1 MPVSSTT
8 SRYGGF
14 STTYSTSFGSSA
26 ASIPRASSGGKSGLT
41 NGYSHTS
48 NYRSRA
54 LPSGPGPLDPQ
65 GRKLSSY
72 NVGGGNSSPANY
84 EVRRNRTPN
93 RVGPLKADHTTS
105 FAVGVGSTSSS
116 RYLSDHGRAG
126 GYTSGSNYRSTS
138 TLSRP
143 LAPTYRRTSTSSN
156 GAYGYETG
164 GRGDDI
170 EATLRPLSGIR
181 PRKSSSLAD
190 LSNLSINSNTSSNR
204 NRPAAEGTDRLY
216 NDRTYGVGERAAGS
230 SSRNSG
236 GYHDDIFGPGR
247 TSGLGGGGA
256 SYLDRERPD
265 GTSRVR
271 YTPSMSRETSPTNPV
286 ALRRGVAA
294 VLAGEAGESPT
305 KSSMSNQSSSSSVSN
320 GSSCSHQH
328 SHSSRSGSSGMDSPS
343 ASHAAPSRYY
353 AVNVK
358 YKYGGKVGL
367 RNLGNTCFMN
377 SVLQC
382 LSNTRQLLDYCLD
395 EKYHSEINTT
405 TSNMKGSLF
414 KAYAQLMQSMWREKS
429 ETSVSPNAFKTQ
441 IQKFAPR
448 FMGYAQQDS
457 QEFLRYL
464 LEGLHEDVNRV
475 TKKTAPIILDDDALD
490 KKRLGLDKKSDSGK
504 AQDYWK
510 AYLNRDN
517 SLIVDIF
524 VGQLKSELHFSPCR
538 HRSVTFD
545 PFWDLSLSIPKASGL
560 DNRSEV
566 NLEDCIKLFMKE
578 EELAA
583 EERPMCAKCKT
594 RQSCTKSFSIQRF
607 PQILVLHLKR
617 FSQERFG
624 RKLST
629 LVDFPPNKLDLT
641 EYAAESSGQGSRP
654 VLYDLYAVS
663 NHSGSTS
670 SGHYTAYCKNPYSSD
685 WSFFNDARVSNTMS
699 NQVVSSE
706 AYVLFYELRS

>member
-26 ASIPRASSGGKSGLT
+26 ASIPRASSGGKTNLT

-48 NYRSRA
+48 SYRSRA
-54 LPSGPGPLDPQ
+54 LPTGPGPLDPH
-65 GRKLSSY
+65 GRKLSNYS
-72 NVGGGNSSPANY
+72 VTGGTSSPNY

-93 RVGPLKADHTTS
+93 RVGPLKADHTSS
-105 FAVGVGSTSSS
+105 FAVGVGSTGTS
-116 RYLSDHGRAG
+116 RYLSDHGRAVG
-126 GYTSGSNYRSTS
+126 GIYPSGGSNYRGPSS
-138 TLSRP
+138 LSKP
-143 LAPTYRRTSTSSN
+143 LGPTYRRTSTTGSN
-156 GAYGYETG
+156 GTSGYESNLKGEDVDNNHTS
-164 GRGDDI
+164 
-170 EATLRPLSGIR
+170 LRPLSGTTGR

-204 NRPAAEGTDRLY
+204 NRPSGNDRLI
-216 NDRTYGVGERAAGS
+216 NDRTYGVGERNAGS

-236 GYHDDIFGPGR
+236 GLGGYHDEDIFGAGR
-247 TSGLGGGGA
+247 TSGLGGGGT

-271 YTPSMSRETSPTNPV
+271 YTPSMSRETSPTGPAV
-286 ALRRGVAA
+286 VRRGVAVSA
-294 VLAGEAGESPT
+294 IETGESPT
-305 KSSMSNQSSSSSVSN
+305 KSSLSNQSSSSSISN
-320 GSSCSHQH
+320 G
-328 SHSSRSGSSGMDSPS
+328 
-343 ASHAAPSRYY
+343 
-353 AVNVK
+353 NVK
-358 YKYGGKVGL
+358 YRDGGKVGL

-382 LSNTRQLLDYCLD
+382 LSNTRQLLDYCLE
-395 EKYHSEINTT
+395 EKYHAEINTT

-414 KAYAQLMQSMWREKS
+414 KAYAQLMQSMWKDKS
-429 ETSVSPNAFKTQ
+429 ESYVSPNAFKTQ

-448 FMGYAQQDS
+448 FMGYSQQDS

-475 TKKTAPIILDDDALD
+475 TKKTMPIILDDNVLE
-490 KKRLGLDKKSDSGK
+490 KKSDSGK

-538 HRSVTFD
+538 HCSVTFD
-545 PFWDLSLSIPKASGL
+545 PFWDLSVSIPK
-560 DNRSEV
+560 NRSEV
-566 NLEDCIKLFMKE
+566 NLEDCIRLFMKE

-607 PQILVLHLKR
+607 PKILVLHLKR

-629 LVDFPPNKLDLT
+629 LVDFPTHKLDLT
-641 EYAAESSGQGSRP
+641 EYAADSGGHGSRR

-663 NHSGSTS
+663 NHSGGTS
-670 SGHYTAYCKNPYSSD
+670 SGHYTAYCKNPYSGE
-685 WSFFNDARVSNTMS
+685 WNFFNDARVSSARS
-699 NQVVSSE
+699 NQAVSSE
-706 AYVLFYELRS
+706 AYVLFYELCS

>member
-8 SRYGGF
+8 GRYGGF
-14 STTYSTSFGSSA
+14 STAYSTSFGASA
-26 ASIPRASSGGKSGLT
+26 TSIPRASSGGKSSLT
-41 NGYSHTS
+41 NGYSHAPT
-48 NYRSRA
+48 YRSRA

-65 GRKLSSY
+65 GRKLNSY
-72 NVGGGNSSPANY
+72 NVGGGTSSPANY

-93 RVGPLKADHTTS
+93 RIGPLKADHTSS
-105 FAVGVGSTSSS
+105 FAVGVGSTGGS

-126 GYTSGSNYRSTS
+126 SYTSGSNYRGTS

-143 LAPTYRRTSTSSN
+143 VQPTYRRTSTSSN
-156 GAYGYETG
+156 GTSGYETG
-164 GRGDDI
+164 GKRDDL
-170 EATLRPLSGIR
+170 ETTLRPLSGTR

-204 NRPAAEGTDRLY
+204 NRPPVGGNDRLY
-216 NDRTYGVGERAAGS
+216 DKTYGERAAGS

-236 GYHDDIFGPGR
+236 GIGGGYHEDDIFGAGR
-247 TSGLGGGGA
+247 TSGLGGGGT

-271 YTPSMSRETSPTNPV
+271 YTPSMSRETSPTGPAPV
-286 ALRRGVAA
+286 RRGVAA

-320 GSSCSHQH
+320 GSYN
-328 SHSSRSGSSGMDSPS
+328 SRSSSSHTDNPG
-343 ASHAAPSRYY
+343 AHAAPSRYY
-353 AVNVK
+353 AVVSDRQATSK

-382 LSNTRQLLDYCLD
+382 LSNTRQLLDYCLE

-414 KAYAQLMQSMWREKS
+414 KAYAQLMHAMWKDKS
-429 ETSVSPNAFKTQ
+429 ESSVSPNAFKTQ

-448 FMGYAQQDS
+448 FMGYSQQDS

-475 TKKTAPIILDDDALD
+475 TKKTAPIILDDNSLE
-490 KKRLGLDKKSDSGK
+490 KKSDSGK

-517 SLIVDIF
+517 SQIVDMF

-538 HRSVTFD
+538 HCSVTFD
-545 PFWDLSLSIPKASGL
+545 PFWDLSLSIPK
-560 DNRSEV
+560 NRSEV

-607 PQILVLHLKR
+607 PKILVLHLKR

-629 LVDFPPNKLDLT
+629 LVDFPPKLDLT
-641 EYAAESSGQGSRP
+641 EYAAESSSHGSRQ

-663 NHSGSTS
+663 NHSGGTS
-670 SGHYTAYCKNPYSSD
+670 SGHYTAYCKNPYSGD
-685 WSFFNDARVSNTMS
+685 WSFFNDARVSNAMS

-706 AYVLFYELRS
+706 AYVLFYQLCS

>member
-1 MPVSSTT
+1 T
-8 SRYGGF
+8 
-14 STTYSTSFGSSA
+14 
-26 ASIPRASSGGKSGLT
+26 
-41 NGYSHTS
+41 
-48 NYRSRA
+48 
-54 LPSGPGPLDPQ
+54 GPGPLDPS

-72 NVGGGNSSPANY
+72 NVGGGGTSSPTGY

-93 RVGPLKADHTTS
+93 RVGPLKADHTSS
-105 FAVGVGSTSSS
+105 FAVGAGSTSSGSS

-126 GYTSGSNYRSTS
+126 GYTSGSSTGSNYRTTS
-138 TLSRP
+138 ILSRP
-143 LAPTYRRTSTSSN
+143 VAPAYRRTSTSSN
-156 GAYGYETG
+156 GYEAG
-164 GRGDDI
+164 GVGVGAKGDEI
-170 EATLRPLSGIR
+170 ESSLLRPLSGSR

-204 NRPAAEGTDRLY
+204 NRLPQAGGAGSDRIY
-216 NDRTYGVGERAAGS
+216 NDRTYGVGERVGGS
-230 SSRNSG
+230 SSRNGGGGGIGG
-236 GYHDDIFGPGR
+236 GYHDDDIFGTAGR
-247 TSGLGGGGA
+247 SSGLGGAGGNN
-256 SYLDRERPD
+256 YLNRERPD

-271 YTPSMSRETSPTNPV
+271 YTPSMSRETSPTGPV
-286 ALRRGVAA
+286 PMRRGVAA
-294 VLAGEAGESPT
+294 VMDTGESPT
-305 KSSMSNQSSSSSVSN
+305 KSPMSNQSSSSSMSN
-320 GSSCSHQH
+320 GLYHPPPDLPLQSYSSQLS
-328 SHSSRSGSSGMDSPS
+328 SHSSRSS
-343 ASHAAPSRYY
+343 ASYLDSSATQAAPSRYY

-358 YKYGGKVGL
+358 YRDGGKVGL

-382 LSNTRQLLDYCLD
+382 LSNTRDLLDYCLE
-395 EKYHSEINTT
+395 EKYHKEINST

-414 KAYAQLMQSMWREKS
+414 KAYAQLMQSMWKEKS
-429 ETSVSPNAFKTQ
+429 ESYVSPNAFKTQ

-475 TKKTAPIILDDDALD
+475 VKKTAPIILDDETLE
-490 KKRLGLDKKSDSGK
+490 KKSDSGK

-524 VGQLKSELHFSPCR
+524 VGQLKSELHFSPCQ

-545 PFWDLSLSIPKASGL
+545 PFWDLSVSIPK
-560 DNRSEV
+560 NRSEV
-566 NLEDCIKLFMKE
+566 NLEDCIKLFMKK

-583 EERPMCAKCKT
+583 EERPVSLAWRVGRKKGV
-594 RQSCTKSFSIQRF
+594 SCSRTALDPDVPSD
-607 PQILVLHLKR
+607 LKR

-641 EYAAESSGQGSRP
+641 EYAAESAGQGSRR

-663 NHSGSTS
+663 NHSGGTS
-670 SGHYTAYCKNPYSSD
+670 SGHYTAYCKNPYSGD
-685 WSFFNDARVSNTMS
+685 WSFFNDAR
-699 NQVVSSE
+699 
-706 AYVLFYELRS
+706 